1 MKEHKRNAT
10 GHSQWNCS
18 FSCGTAGNNYKWVV
32 QPTSAGSALLPDFK
46 ALPCAALG
54 HSSLRPRCFACAAT
68 SRGELPWL
76 RGKKVGGGR
85 GKRLWVQAGGAGRS
99 RGGFCLPGQSGC
111 NLEHAVRSAFP
122 VSSASLLH
130 EGLCKGEK
138 GAGLGLGCWKG
149 FWSCQQLCVLGV
161 GALLGL
167 HHALCLL
174 SPQTCSCSRG
184 GPAAGQRGLV
194 RSSAFICWSCRGVAR
209 PGDCEAF
216 PQGCQHQPLASWHI
230 SVAGDTQLRGPR
242 RLRIRGDPARALLCI
257 LPTSLPL
264 PRLFSSLQ
272 FSPEPLHLY
281 PEWLESSSS
290 SKAAGHSF

>member
-1 MKEHKRNAT
+1 MRCH
-10 GHSQWNCS
+10 
-18 FSCGTAGNNYKWVV
+18 V
-32 QPTSAGSALLPDFK
+32 Q
-46 ALPCAALG
+46 
-54 HSSLRPRCFACAAT
+54 
-68 SRGELPWL
+68 RGAPLVK
-76 RGKKVGGGR
+76 GKKSGGWP

-230 SVAGDTQLRGPR
+230 SVAGDTQLQEPR
-242 RLRIRGDPARALLCI
+242 RLWIWGDPARALLCI
-257 LPTSLPL
+257 LPTSLPCL
-264 PRLFSSLQ
+264 VSFHHCNSHQNLFTSILSGSRAVPRARLQGIHFETKMLFFFLFLAFLKAFQ
-272 FSPEPLHLY
+272 GLLHQV
-281 PEWLESSSS
+281 
-290 SKAAGHSF
+290 